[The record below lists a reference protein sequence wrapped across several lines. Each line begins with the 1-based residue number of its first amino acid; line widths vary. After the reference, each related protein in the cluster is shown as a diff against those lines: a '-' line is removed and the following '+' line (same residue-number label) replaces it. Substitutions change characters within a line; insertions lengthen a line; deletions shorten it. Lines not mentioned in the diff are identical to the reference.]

1 MSKWTPFKNMGSRM
15 KERREN
21 RRNNAELHR
30 QELARKK
37 QEEIT
42 NAIQGGGIVNSR
54 YADESIS
61 GNTGLSVYNP
71 SGYDL
76 GLGGGDEIDQ
86 FKDTMKG
93 RIDTSNIDFED
104 KDQVMQIQK
113 SLIQQGLLPE
123 IDPNTGRSNI
133 DGVFGPN
140 TEGAYQTAINQRR
153 QGSGMDEYS
162 YGSPSSNNNPL
173 VSAADNDGVFGAD
186 NNLTFG
192 DAAQQSVNLE
202 PNYEGTS
209 RNIVGD
215 AIYEASGGDDAEWE
229 DMSYLARIGQS
240 LPGVGGNPTYGQFW
254 RNMLGLNKDK

>member
-86 FKDTMKG
+86 FKDELH
-93 RIDTSNIDFED
+93 RE
-104 KDQVMQIQK
+104 
-113 SLIQQGLLPE
+113 
-123 IDPNTGRSNI
+123 
-133 DGVFGPN
+133 
-140 TEGAYQTAINQRR
+140 
-153 QGSGMDEYS
+153 
-162 YGSPSSNNNPL
+162 
-173 VSAADNDGVFGAD
+173 
-186 NNLTFG
+186 
-192 DAAQQSVNLE
+192 
-202 PNYEGTS
+202 
-209 RNIVGD
+209 
-215 AIYEASGGDDAEWE
+215 
-229 DMSYLARIGQS
+229 
-240 LPGVGGNPTYGQFW
+240 
-254 RNMLGLNKDK
+254 